1 MGKYCG
7 VRLNPNGKV
16 YSFSYTNQ
24 KIQEGDL
31 VVVETQ
37 HGLKIGE
44 VMRLEEEPE
53 GPKEGLKSV
62 VRVATDKDF
71 EIDAENLELAKNAFK
86 ACAEKIDELKLEMK
100 LFKAEYT
107 LDRQKVMFQYVSEA
121 RVDFR
126 ELVKELVPIVK
137 TRIEMIQVGP
147 REHAKFVGGL
157 GMCGRQFCCQKFMTM
172 FEPVTIKM
180 AKDQGLTS
188 NPTKYSGNCGKLL
201 CCIRHEE
208 PAYEYAQGILPK
220 NGAIVATPDGLG
232 KINVVNMLK
241 ETCSVRVGTE
251 ANFEIKSY
259 KASEIRTPTEEEK
272 NEYLLARKR
281 EKEEIDQHKEQIKQ
295 ELSENG
301 NVKKEHAERNVH
313 HAKQN
318 PQASNEQDQ
327 KHNSEKKQHKS
338 VRHKHRPKNNGNG
351 NENN

>member
-24 KIQEGDL
+24 KFAEGDL
-31 VVVETQ
+31 VVVETL

-44 VMRLEEEPE
+44 VMKFCDEPE
-53 GPKEGLKSV
+53 GPKENVKSV

-71 EIDAENLELAKNAFK
+71 AMDAENLELAKKAFRI
-86 ACAEKIDELKLEMK
+86 CAEKIDEMKLEMK

-107 LDRQKVMFQYVSEA
+107 LDRTKVMFQYVSEA

-126 ELVKELVPIVK
+126 ELVKELVPLVK

-157 GMCGRQFCCQKFMTM
+157 GMCGRQFCCQKFMTT
-172 FEPVTIKM
+172 FEPITIKM

-208 PAYEYAQGILPK
+208 PAYEYAQGIMPK

-232 KINVVNMLK
+232 KIIVTNMLK
-241 ETCSVRVGTE
+241 ETCSVKIGTD

-259 KASEIRTPTEEEK
+259 NASEVRVPTEEER
-272 NEYLLARKR
+272 NVYLLAKKR
-281 EKEEIDQHKEQIKQ
+281 EKEEMDLHKEQLRQ
-295 ELSENG
+295 EMNETAKESEKKAEKRPERRNTFKRKSKNKPKRNENG
-301 NVKKEHAERNVH
+301 NA
-313 HAKQN
+313 Q
-318 PQASNEQDQ
+318 
-327 KHNSEKKQHKS
+327 
-338 VRHKHRPKNNGNG
+338 G
-351 NENN
+351 